1 MIKELA
7 FIGVF
12 ILYTLFVLIILVIEK
27 FRWYRKIEYLQSL
40 GFKRYFFYAKPIY
53 LYQYFKN
60 SRFGWYYDNGTKS
73 GIRIFDEELNEIS
86 YKKLK
91 ERFPSI
97 EEIWKQSQP
106 NAIENQNR
114 YEV

>member
-7 FIGVF
+7 FIGVV
-12 ILYTLFVLIILVIEK
+12 ILYALFFLIILVIEK

-40 GFKRYFFYAKPIY
+40 GFKRFYVKPLY
-53 LYQYFKN
+53 LYQYKN
-60 SRFGWYYDNGTKS
+60 FRFGWYYDNGTKS

-91 ERFPSI
+91 ERFLSI

-106 NAIENQNR
+106 NAIKNQNR